1 MILVIF
7 LIAYWRTMESAVRI
21 WIGSGT
27 YNYCFLIVPISLL
40 MLWRN
45 RRVFGELRP
54 AADPSGA
61 VIAFGASLIWGAANL
76 AGIAELAEFSA
87 IAVLQGG
94 IIARLGWPLY
104 RRNAVP
110 FLYLFLMVPTG
121 TGLLPVLQS
130 VTARIGAFGLDLLA
144 IPVYRD
150 GLRLEA
156 PIGDFIVAPGCAG
169 LNFLLAGLAV
179 AIAAGEFNRDN
190 VRRRLSIVLAMI
202 IVGILGNGLR
212 VTLIIALAQWT
223 GASSVIDDHLLLGW
237 ALFSLLMTAVL
248 IVDSKLAQKK
258 PAAPPATATP
268 HARPASPRIQWLLVP
283 SMVGIPA
290 LLLLLAA
297 PAAIPSQ
304 PMPAFGCGPFPPAAS
319 ATGAKLAA
327 FADGGAA
334 VSCDTPAGPLQV
346 EIALLDRPVRQTKL
360 AGFERRWADKD
371 WNRLDGEWIEVETP
385 TGPVPVLAE
394 RWSDGKTGLTVW
406 TLDRVAGR
414 WRRGGVMTQL
424 ADLASDL
431 AGRRHS
437 AVLQLRLAGGR
448 EAATTALRGYF
459 AATTLPEIN

>member
-27 YNYCFLIVPISLL
+27 YNYCFMIVPISLL

-45 RRVFGELRP
+45 RCVFGELRQ
-54 AADPSGA
+54 AADPRGA
-61 VIAFGASLIWGAANL
+61 LIAFGASLVWGAASL

-87 IAVLQGG
+87 IGVLQGG
-94 IIARLGWPLY
+94 ILARFGWPLY
-104 RRNAVP
+104 RRNTVP

-121 TGLLPVLQS
+121 TALIPALQA

-144 IPVYRD
+144 IPVYRE

-179 AIAAGEFNRDN
+179 AIAAGEFNRDSA
-190 VRRRLSIVLAMI
+190 RRRLSIVLAMT

-258 PAAPPATATP
+258 PAAPPATPSAG
-268 HARPASPRIQWLLVP
+268 PAASWTHWLLVP
-283 SMVGIPA
+283 SIAGIPA
-290 LLLLLAA
+290 LFSLLAA
-297 PAAIPSQ
+297 PATTPSR
-304 PMPAFGCGPFPPAAS
+304 PLPAFGCGPFPPAAS
-319 ATGAKLAA
+319 VAGAKLGA

-334 VSCDTPAGPLQV
+334 IACDTPAGPLQA
-346 EIALLDRPVRQTKL
+346 EIALLDRPVRQIKL

-371 WNRLDGEWIEVETP
+371 WIRLDGDWIEVETP

-394 RWSDGKTGLTVW
+394 RWSDGKTSLTVW
-406 TLDRVAGR
+406 SLDRVAGR
-414 WRRGGVMTQL
+414 WRHGGVMTQW

-437 AVLQLRLAGGR
+437 AVLQLRLAGSQ
-448 EAATTALRGYF
+448 EAATAALRAYF
-459 AATTLPEIN
+459 AATPLPEID